1 MYLGIDIGTSSVK
14 AVLMDRDQHILG
26 SRSAGLEVSRP
37 HPGWSEQDPE
47 SWWTACLAVLDGL
60 AADFPRE
67 MAAVKGIGLSGHMHG
82 ATLLGASD
90 EVLRPCILW
99 NDGRSAAEAAE
110 ISGPSERITGNIAM
124 PGFTAPKLLW
134 VKRHEPEVF
143 AKVKTVLLP
152 KDYVRLRLTGDKAS
166 EMSDSA
172 GTLWLDTA
180 KRAWSDE
187 MLALTDLDRSAM
199 PELFEGSEATGTLR
213 PELAERWGMSG
224 RVVLAGGGGDNAAS
238 GCGVGAVAP
247 GTGFISI
254 GTSGVVFVTAD
265 QYRANPEGAVHAF
278 CHAVPGTW
286 HQMGVALSAAG
297 SLEWLSHVME
307 EDPGKLVAPLGDM
320 PAGPS
325 PVRFLPYLSGERTPH
340 NDVAIRGAFAGLD
353 SGTSRTD
360 MTQAVL
366 EGVAFSFRNPAPDAL
381 PTTRTVD
388 PAQIRIDN
396 GQWYLQGWCHLR
408 TAMRTFHLDRVSDAR
423 LTDIPITHADSAVPA
438 EFGAGDGPEGEVTVR
453 IPERLAPLIGSF
465 PQEEL
470 ARGGGLVTLRIR
482 MADPRGIKRVAGRFG
497 GALEVL
503 DPPLARATT
512 HDWASAGLD
521 LYKTPGPRSVRL
533 D

>member
-14 AVLMDRDQHILG
+14 AVLMDQDQHILG

-47 SWWTACLAVLDGL
+47 SWWTACLAALDGL
-60 AADFPRE
+60 AADFPKE

-82 ATLLGASD
+82 ATLLDGAD
-90 EVLRPCILW
+90 KVLRPCILW
-99 NDGRSAAEAAE
+99 NDGRSAEEARE

-124 PGFTAPKLLW
+124 PGFTAPKLIW
-134 VKRHEPEVF
+134 VKRHEPGVF
-143 AKVKTVLLP
+143 ARVKTVLLP

-172 GTLWLDTA
+172 GTLWLATA
-180 KRAWSDE
+180 ERAWSDE

-199 PELFEGSEATGTLR
+199 PKLFEGSAVTGTLL
-213 PELAERWGMSG
+213 PELAARWGMG
-224 RVVLAGGGGDNAAS
+224 PNVVLAGGGGDNAAS

-297 SLEWLSHVME
+297 SLEWLSHVLE
-307 EDPGKLVAPLGDM
+307 ADPGKLVGALGDA
-320 PAGPS
+320 PRGPS
-325 PVRFLPYLSGERTPH
+325 AVRFLPYLSGERTPH

-353 SGTSRTD
+353 TGTGRAD

-366 EGVAFSFRNPAPDAL
+366 EGVAFSFKDCMDVLTMPLAEPRRLIAVGGGSRSRYWLRVIATVLNL
-381 PTTRTVD
+381 PIAVPED
-388 PAQIRIDN
+388 GDFGAAF
-396 GQWYLQGWCHLR
+396 G
-408 TAMRTFHLDRVSDAR
+408 AAR
-423 LTDIPITHADSAVPA
+423 LGLIAA
-438 EFGAGDGPEGEVTVR
+438 EG
-453 IPERLAPLIGSF
+453 
-465 PQEEL
+465 
-470 ARGGGLVTLRIR
+470 
-482 MADPRGIKRVAGRFG
+482 ADPFAVCAPPAIREVVEPIPDLVEAYAAAHAAYSKLYPAIK
-497 GALEVL
+497 E
-503 DPPLARATT
+503 AT
-512 HDWASAGLD
+512 
-521 LYKTPGPRSVRL
+521 PR
-533 D
+533 